1 MFFSL
6 LLLHF
11 SFVSCMQ
18 NANLRPNTGME
29 TKTPRGGGKTPW
41 HPAFVDAIRMELF
54 DYRDSLEF
62 KYEHPLNTEP
72 LRIDLLIIKKPKDL
86 TIDKNIARIFR
97 SDNILEYKSPDHYL
111 ALIDFLKVYAYAN
124 LYAAITPGVD
134 FADITLTFVENRH
147 PRKLLKYL
155 TGTRGYKAEETSP
168 GIYLITGDYVPIQ
181 IIESGKLPEQE
192 NLWLKSLVKD
202 LPAVNAG
209 SILDKARKLGDKAQ
223 LGAYL
228 DVLLRANK
236 KAFMEAENMARR
248 GLPTLEETLTE
259 MGITERAM
267 ERGRVQGLEA
277 VAKNALA
284 EGASLEFVQKITGL
298 DIQTITGFSS
308 KQ

>member
-1 MFFSL
+1 
-6 LLLHF
+6 
-11 SFVSCMQ
+11 MQ
-18 NANLRPNTGME
+18 NANSRPNTSMK
-29 TKTPRGGGKTPW
+29 TKTPARGGKTPW

-62 KYEHPLNTEP
+62 KSEHPLNEEP
-72 LRIDLLIIKKPKDL
+72 LRIDLLIIKKPKNL

-97 SDNILEYKSPDHYL
+97 SDNILEYKGPGDYL
-111 ALIDFLKVYAYAN
+111 GINDFLKAYAYAN

-155 TGTRGYKAEETSP
+155 KETRGYTAEETSP

-181 IIESGKLPEQE
+181 IIESGKLSEQE

-209 SILDKARKLGDKAQ
+209 SILDEKRKRGDKAQ

-228 DVLLRANK
+228 NVLIRANP
-236 KAFMEAENMARR
+236 KAFMEAENMAKRKQKTFEEVFTEA
-248 GLPTLEETLTE
+248 GLIPEW
-259 MGITERAM
+259 I
-267 ERGRVQGLEA
+267 ERGRVQGLEQG
-277 VAKNALA
+277 KREA
-284 EGASLEFVQKITGL
+284 ERNIINLLKSGKSSEEI
-298 DIQTITGFSS
+298 IQLMENGILGMST
-308 KQ
+308 